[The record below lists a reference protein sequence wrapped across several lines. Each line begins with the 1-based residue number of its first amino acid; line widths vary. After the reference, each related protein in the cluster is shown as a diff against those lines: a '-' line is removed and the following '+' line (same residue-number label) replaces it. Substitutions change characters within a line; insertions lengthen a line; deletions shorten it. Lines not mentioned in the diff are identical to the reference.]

1 MNFLL
6 MHGFLENMIFLH
18 YFEKLI
24 HLRVFY
30 EFNFYLS
37 IVFDRFLD
45 SCFLEDK
52 LEEGLLRVNNENEIE
67 TKRHFSCFGCSFRA
81 ARLSQI
87 SQHLDLQVLSRA
99 RRGHFFLHFSG
110 VYSMN

>member
-52 LEEGLLRVNNENEIE
+52 LEEGLLRVNNENEVE

-87 SQHLDLQVLSRA
+87 SQHLDLQVNPEQEEVI
-99 RRGHFFLHFSG
+99 FSFIFQG
-110 VYSMN
+110 FIR